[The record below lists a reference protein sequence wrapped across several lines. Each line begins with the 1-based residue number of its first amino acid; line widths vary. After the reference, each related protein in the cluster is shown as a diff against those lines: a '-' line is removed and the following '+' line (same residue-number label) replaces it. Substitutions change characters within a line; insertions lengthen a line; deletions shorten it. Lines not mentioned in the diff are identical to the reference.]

1 MDTTSIIMLLVSL
14 LTTLI
19 CFGVCIFMVLLLIGI
34 IILRRR
40 GNKKVSMRE
49 AVTTGAETVSQVFV
63 RGQGGLQAYD
73 DDEEDD

>member
-14 LTTLI
+14 LTSLI

-40 GNKKVSMRE
+40 GKKKVSMRE

-73 DDEEDD
+73 DEDDD